1 MCWSVIPG
9 DSLPRGDH
17 HRPEWIAGKESSTPS
32 RPITTRC
39 LSSILL
45 IHGWIKFTTALL
57 RILIGYPR
65 EIPWRDGHSFTR
77 KNNYHTRNHIWQF
90 VTTGELSAEV
100 CSLLQLGSSTWQYLP
115 VTSSMAHVFPLIF
128 TQLFTLHCLL
138 TFVHTTAMLGSNQLS
153 NNYFLW
159 WCKLPKI
166 C

>member
-77 KNNYHTRNHIWQF
+77 KNNYHTRKPYLTIRHHRGIISW
-90 VTTGELSAEV
+90 G
-100 CSLLQLGSSTWQYLP
+100 LL
-115 VTSSMAHVFPLIF
+115 PLIAGQSHVAILAGYF
-128 TQLFTLHCLL
+128 KYGACFSTNFHTIIYTALSTDICSHYGHAGFQPAIQQLFSMM
-138 TFVHTTAMLGSNQLS
+138 VQTT
-153 NNYFLW
+153 
-159 WCKLPKI
+159 
-166 C
+166 